1 MMKHQLCISNS
12 LQNKHNLILF
22 LFFFLLTNPFRSHYS
37 RTGLLYIF
45 NGSIIEKPWSCLKQR
60 HFNIPSFNNWPY
72 NCTFCSTS
80 LDVIT
85 ETLRSHLLRAA
96 LCFLLDKLVMLLQR
110 GQEGDVARLYCLQ
123 LSVFIAFHSLMCQSQ
138 VGEMRLNVWPVWCAS
153 SSSLSPRADQ

>member
-12 LQNKHNLILF
+12 LQNKHNFILF
-22 LFFFLLTNPFRSHYS
+22 HFFLLTNPFRSHYS

-45 NGSIIEKPWSCLKQR
+45 NGSIIEKPWSCLKER

-72 NCTFCSTS
+72 NCTFCGTS